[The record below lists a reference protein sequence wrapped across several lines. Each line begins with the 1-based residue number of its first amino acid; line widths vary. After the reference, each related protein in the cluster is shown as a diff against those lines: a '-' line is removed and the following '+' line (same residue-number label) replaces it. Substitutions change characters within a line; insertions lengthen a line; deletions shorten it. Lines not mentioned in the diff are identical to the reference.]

1 MIFNGAKNDYSLV
14 FKKLVMKP
22 TFKRD
27 NLKLAE
33 KLLVKYG
40 TRADMY
46 NTGPLL
52 QGYLKLG
59 TNYKKQGVG
68 RDRKWHIADTLSLIF

>member
-1 MIFNGAKNDYSLV
+1 MIFNAVQNEYSLV
-14 FKKLVMKP
+14 FKKLAMKP

-27 NLKLAE
+27 NLKLTE

-40 TRADMY
+40 VRADMY

-52 QGYLKLG
+52 QGYFKLE
-59 TNYKKQGVG
+59 TIYKKQGVG
-68 RDRKWHIADTLSLIF
+68 RDRK